1 MPVLSIG
8 YTIASYPML
17 SVQELSSSLAQ
28 QSERYNRVDTNHIRR
43 GYSVSVSYMD
53 AY

>member
-1 MPVLSIG
+1 MPALRIG

-17 SVQELSSSLAQ
+17 NVEELSSSLAQ
-28 QSERYNRVDTNHIRR
+28 QSERYNRVDTNHIRH
-43 GYSVSVSYMD
+43 GYPVYVSHMD